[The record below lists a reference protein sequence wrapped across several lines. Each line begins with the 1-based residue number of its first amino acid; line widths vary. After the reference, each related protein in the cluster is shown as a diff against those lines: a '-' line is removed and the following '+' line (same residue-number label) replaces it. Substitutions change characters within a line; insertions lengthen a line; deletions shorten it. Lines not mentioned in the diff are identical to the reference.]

1 MRRQGWRERAC
12 VWPFFKTFFFLHTQ
26 PLFANTTSL
35 ANKTAAILAAANA
48 KERAIVA
55 SLGGPKANASVLAE
69 TMLAYKNLTS
79 GNFVSVVVPG
89 SVTTAPSGTLQC
101 LVNADG
107 LVAGLV
113 GENSK

>member
-1 MRRQGWRERAC
+1 MWPSFFK
-12 VWPFFKTFFFLHTQ
+12 PFFHTQ
-26 PLFANTTSL
+26 PLFANTSSSL
-35 ANKTAAILAAANA
+35 ANNTAAILAAANA

-69 TMLAYKNLTS
+69 TMLAYKKLTS

-113 GENSK
+113 GENSKFKSGTFCVF